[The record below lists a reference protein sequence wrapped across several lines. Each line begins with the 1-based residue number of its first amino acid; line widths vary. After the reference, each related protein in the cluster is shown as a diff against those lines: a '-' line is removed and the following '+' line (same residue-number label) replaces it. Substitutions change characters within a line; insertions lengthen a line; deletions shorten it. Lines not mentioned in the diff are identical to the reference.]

1 MKLVKNIYNHFEE
14 YAAVFLIAVM
24 ISCLTAQV
32 LIRVTIGSSL
42 AWTEELSRFSFI
54 WAVYIGMALA
64 AKRGNHIRITA
75 QFLNLSTTNR
85 LKIRILSDSIWI
97 LGCIYVAYQG
107 AIIIEE
113 NFMFP
118 ELSATMGI
126 VKAWVELIIPFSF
139 ALVAVRIVESYYTH
153 YKNNTLYSLVQYEEE
168 A

>member
-1 MKLVKNIYNHFEE
+1 MKLIKNIYDHFEE

-54 WAVYIGMALA
+54 WSVYIGMALA

-75 QFLNLSTTNR
+75 QFLKLSPLNR
-85 LKIRILSDSIWI
+85 LKIRMFSDAVWVF
-97 LGCIYVAYQG
+97 GCAYVAYQG
-107 AIIIEE
+107 AIIIDE

-126 VKAWVELIIPFSF
+126 VKAWVEAIVPFSF
-139 ALVAVRIVESYYTH
+139 ALVAVRVVESYYIH
-153 YKNNTLYSLVQYEEE
+153 YKNNTLYSLVHYEEE